1 MGGKEEGARAN
12 GRSDTVNTHTYT
24 TPIRKKI
31 IPRTSALSKLYCSVV
46 GQVDKQAGT
55 AVRRGGM
62 GKCLNGRVSGDSG
75 RFLRGLCLVFF
86 AAGLGGLGLR
96 TARGGVGRMA
106 ESGKSK
112 KTRPE
117 NHSSKDDAAAG
128 GFEHSI
134 SELSGGYRLPF

>member
-1 MGGKEEGARAN
+1 MGEKEEGARAN
-12 GRSDTVNTHTYT
+12 GKSDTVNTHTYT

-31 IPRTSALSKLYCSVV
+31 IPRASALSKLYCSVV

-96 TARGGVGRMA
+96 TARERCGTDGG
-106 ESGKSK
+106 KWK
-112 KTRPE
+112 KQKDKTRK
-117 NHSSKDDAAAG
+117 SQLQRRCCCG
-128 GFEHSI
+128 G
-134 SELSGGYRLPF
+134 L